1 MRAPECCAVLRDE
14 KVPVPRRHAALTTT
28 RLFKV
33 NGGHATTCSHHKVT
47 QTTVPERA
55 STHMRTSNKNH
66 IPTVELCVCVP
77 SPNVLHNPQTT
88 HTKIVPTRISSLC
101 MILLHALL
109 LINRIKVLDGAR
121 AAIDTTGGRRRP
133 EGARNDGGN
142 DGDGGKGDLH
152 AIPSVLLLQAAERVA
167 GRGTANLRTKENSEV
182 VVRRVLC
189 V

>member
-88 HTKIVPTRISSLC
+88 HYQNRPHKDIISLHDFYHMLFFLSIALKSWMVPERPLIRPAAVVDQRV
-101 MILLHALL
+101 HAMTAEMTEMA
-109 LINRIKVLDGAR
+109 AR
-121 AAIDTTGGRRRP
+121 ATCTPSHPYSCCKRP
-133 EGARNDGGN
+133 
-142 DGDGGKGDLH
+142 
-152 AIPSVLLLQAAERVA
+152 
-167 GRGTANLRTKENSEV
+167 RG
-182 VVRRVLC
+182 
-189 V
+189 